1 MSWIEYCSLSKP
13 VAIHL
18 FLLIHIIMHDAR
30 SQHRLCLLKVVP
42 LPRIEPLLCACNMSS
57 LRLTLANLMIGVPE
71 ILIIV
76 FTVSD
81 GQGHVRFYPW
91 EVEVQLLVALS
102 ASTANH

>member
-1 MSWIEYCSLSKP
+1 
-13 VAIHL
+13 
-18 FLLIHIIMHDAR
+18 
-30 SQHRLCLLKVVP
+30 
-42 LPRIEPLLCACNMSS
+42 MSS